1 MEFSLEKCNSYFLT
15 IPLLGRVLT
24 LVLTPLLFLWQGIS
38 SSCYSLRDMKIF
50 HSFGHLFG
58 GTLLIAGTA
67 VGVGMLALPVATGAG
82 GFVPSAVIYLLCW
95 AFMLATGLLLVEA
108 SLWMP
113 KETSFISMAEKI
125 LGPWGRILFWV
136 VYLFL
141 FGTVMIAHAA
151 GGGAILT
158 DLTGWSLPSWAFA
171 AIYTGALAP
180 VVYLGTH
187 SVDRLN
193 ICLISG
199 VILSYFGFIWV
210 ASGHVK
216 VELLSY
222 AQWNKAWLAL
232 PILFTA
238 FTYQVIIPTLMNYM
252 QRDVKK
258 IRKAIILG
266 SSLPLAIYLV
276 WELLILGIVPA
287 DSLMEAAR
295 LGQNAVYPLKE
306 WVGSPY
312 VFAIGK
318 AFAFFAITT
327 SYIPLALSFFDFLA
341 DGLKWKKKGMKRVI
355 LCAIVFGIP
364 LLIAIV
370 YPTIFLVA
378 LGYAGGI
385 SCALLF
391 GLMPPLLVWV
401 GRYIKRYPGVAKQL
415 PGGKVVLILLMGCSL
430 AILIGQVLQQIF

>member
-1 MEFSLEKCNSYFLT
+1 
-15 IPLLGRVLT
+15 
-24 LVLTPLLFLWQGIS
+24 
-38 SSCYSLRDMKIF
+38 MKIF

-82 GFVPSAVIYLLCW
+82 GFVPSALIYLLCW
-95 AFMLATGLLLVEA
+95 AFMLSTGLLLLEA

-113 KETSFISMAEKI
+113 KETSFISMAERI
-125 LGPWGRILFWV
+125 LGSWGKVVFWV

-141 FGTVMIAHAA
+141 FVTVMIAHAA

-158 DLTGWSLPSWAFA
+158 DLIGWQVPSWVS
-171 AIYTGALAP
+171 AILYTGALAP

-199 VILSYFGFIWV
+199 VILCYFGFIWV
-210 ASGHVK
+210 ASGHVNL
-216 VELLSY
+216 ELLSY
-222 AQWNKAWLAL
+222 ARWGKAWIAL

-238 FTYQVIIPTLMNYM
+238 FTYQVIIPTLINYM
-252 QRDVKK
+252 ERNVKK

-266 SSLPLAIYLV
+266 SSLPLIIYLI
-276 WELLILGIVPA
+276 WEFLILGIVPA
-287 DSLMEAAR
+287 DSLIEAGK
-295 LGQNAVYPLKE
+295 LGHNAVYPLRE
-306 WVGSPY
+306 WVNSPS

-341 DGLKWKKKGMKRVI
+341 DGLKWKKKGIKRVI
-355 LCAIVFGIP
+355 LCGIVFGIP
-364 LLIAIV
+364 LIIAII

-391 GLMPPLLVWV
+391 GFMPPLLVWV
-401 GRYIKRYPGVAKQL
+401 GRYSKRYPTAARQL
-415 PGGKVVLILLMGCSL
+415 PGGKPALALLMGFSL
-430 AILIGQVLQQIF
+430 CILIGQVLQQIF